1 MIEDERLKN
10 WDPSTAVDIQERDT
24 GLKRWE

>member
-24 GLKRWE
+24 VIERRE